1 MMSAVSL
8 LNRLGCRHGSHLSLR
23 MPEVWAALAIG
34 SFNKERMEHEQSAE
48 SCDRCGGVAD
58 VSRHPILLIAGLLPV
73 LAPPLFSRSADRFVD
88 YGSTSKCKLHRK
100 LRCTIIWI

>member
-1 MMSAVSL
+1 
-8 LNRLGCRHGSHLSLR
+8 
-23 MPEVWAALAIG
+23 LAIG

-73 LAPPLFSRSADRFVD
+73 LGTTALFAIGGPIRRLWFDEQMQ
-88 YGSTSKCKLHRK
+88 TS
-100 LRCTIIWI
+100 